1 MDLALPAVGDEDAF
15 DAVLEQPARLALR
28 SESGN

>member
-15 DAVLEQPARLALR
+15 YAALEQSARLALR